1 MEMAWKQFL
10 ACLESHFFLPQ
21 RPASEWLKTWEALP
35 GAEQSSIQH
44 WYQAFC
50 EDIYQSR
57 AGYPLKSPRHTPD
70 LEDRL
75 LEIAESASLI
85 TQATP
90 KPSVPTLCLSHDID
104 YLRPTLQMTLKRLM
118 SQRRFSAQMF
128 QTDFLASIE
137 ALLALDSKV
146 SGAAPA
152 STLFI
157 ARKERAATLKNQLV
171 QWLIDPSYRYD
182 DALGHQFLKLLE
194 RYTPEIGI
202 HGSFFSLS
210 EQLFEQERQAL
221 ESILR
226 RPIRM
231 ARQHWLNLPGEDA
244 LERLQSGGITVD
256 STLGWNGQV
265 GFRAGMARPFPLLL
279 KNGETLWEMPMVLM
293 DGPMFDDL
301 KLSPQQVVTMA
312 QGILSEVFARQGCVA
327 INWHDRAAHQEYQW
341 YDAYQEILHWAQEK
355 GFRLSP
361 IGKAI
366 EERTGAPID
375 VGCQQHV

>member
-1 MEMAWKQFL
+1 MEVAWRQFL
-10 ACLESHFFLPQ
+10 ACLETQFQLPQ
-21 RPASEWLKTWEALP
+21 RPESEWESFWDELSEQV
-35 GAEQSSIQH
+35 QSSIQQ
-44 WYQAFC
+44 WYQAFY

-57 AGYPLKSPRHTPD
+57 AGYPLKSARHTPD
-70 LEDRL
+70 LEDGL
-75 LEIAESASLI
+75 LEIAHLAGL
-85 TQATP
+85 TAQALP
-90 KPSVPTLCLSHDID
+90 KNFAPTLCLSHDID
-104 YLRPTLQMTLKRLM
+104 YLRPTLQMTLKRLI

-137 ALLALDSKV
+137 SLLALDAEV
-146 SGAAPA
+146 SGGKSA

-157 ARKERAATLKNQLV
+157 ASKGRASTLKNRMV

-182 DALGHQFLKLLE
+182 DAYGRQFRALLE

-210 EQLFEQERQAL
+210 DRFFSHEREAL
-221 ESILR
+221 EATVR
-226 RPIRM
+226 QPIRL

-244 LERLQSGGITVD
+244 LERLHSGGIRID

-301 KLSPQQVVTMA
+301 KLTTPQVVALA
-312 QGILSEVFARQGCVA
+312 QRVLSEVFSRKGCVA
-327 INWHDRAAHQEYQW
+327 INWHDRAAHREYQW
-341 YDAYQEILHWAQEK
+341 YDAYQEILCWAQAQ
-355 GFRLSP
+355 GFRFSP
-361 IGKAI
+361 IGKAV

-375 VGCQQHV
+375 VANQ